1 MHRDTLAGGSC
12 MRYVE
17 DTCVHGLLSRLLRSV
32 VFDGTREAECP
43 AARAP
48 RASGPGPQ
56 GMGHP
61 GHSRALQ
68 PAWLLVWWEGSV

>member
-1 MHRDTLAGGSC
+1 MHRDTLAGGSHV
-12 MRYVE
+12 RYVE
-17 DTCVHGLLSRLLRSV
+17 VTCMHGLLSGLPRSA
-32 VFDGTREAECP
+32 VFDGPKEAECP
-43 AARAP
+43 AACAP

-56 GMGHP
+56 GVGRP